1 MLEPEIREIRPPTAE
16 PILRVGLV
24 LEEDQLREIKIRL
37 SDPGNLIDGFGSTQI
52 CGARELEFVLRGSQI
67 FCKNFDKESE
77 RVFISRDKSI
87 RTAPG
92 KGIGV
97 SPVKAGRG
105 FHWSKEIQATYAGGI
120 EILPGANGL
129 VVVNH
134 VELEDYLASVISSEM
149 SAACPNEFAKAQAIA
164 ARSWVLVFLG
174 HKHEGLPFTICNDDC
189 CQRYQGTTFMS
200 LSTQQAIQDCRG
212 QTLVSRSGLVCPA
225 YYSKSCGGR
234 TDTIKEILNLAGG
247 ELVSIFDGPG
257 GYGSL
262 TDQREFSQF
271 LLDPP
276 MCFCSEATVARGQ
289 LSTYLGKVDEDGS
302 YFRWK
307 FDISKAEVVAALN
320 REKFGQSIKEIEQ
333 ISWGSRG
340 KSGRILSAE
349 LRVRLTDG
357 SARDILLK
365 NQFEIRQV
373 LQPSFLYSSAF
384 IVESETRYG
393 LSIFGAGWGHGVG
406 LCQIG
411 GLGMALRGESA
422 AAILSHYYPN
432 YQLAQSY

>member
-1 MLEPEIREIRPPTAE
+1 MREPEIREIKPPTAE

-24 LEEDQLREIKIRL
+24 IEEDRLKEIKIKL
-37 SDPGNLIDGFGSTQI
+37 SDAGNIVEGFGAAHI
-52 CGARELEFVLRGSQI
+52 CGSKEIDFELKGSTI
-67 FCKNFDKESE
+67 YSKTFHKESE
-77 RVFISRDKSI
+77 RIFITRDKSI
-87 RTAPG
+87 RTSPG
-92 KGIGV
+92 RGIGV

-105 FHWSKEIQATYAGGI
+105 FHWSKEIEATYAGGI
-120 EILPGANGL
+120 EILPGQDRL
-129 VVVNH
+129 IVVNH

-149 SAACPNEFAKAQAIA
+149 SAACPTEFAKAQAIA

-174 HKHEGLPFTICNDDC
+174 HKHEGLPYTICNDDC

-212 QTLVSRSGLVCPA
+212 QTLVSKSGLVCPA

-257 GYGSL
+257 SSGSL
-262 TDQREFSQF
+262 AGPQEFSKF
-271 LLDPP
+271 LINPP

-289 LSTYLGKVDEDGS
+289 LPTYLGKVDEDGA

-307 FDISKAEVVAALN
+307 FDISKESVVTALN
-320 REKFGQSIKEIEQ
+320 REKFGEHIKEIEQ
-333 ISWGSRG
+333 ISWGPRG
-340 KSGRILSAE
+340 ESGRILSAE
-349 LRVRLTDG
+349 LRVRRSDG
-357 SARDILLK
+357 TAQDILLK

-373 LQPSFLYSSAF
+373 LHPSFLYSSAF
-384 IVESETRYG
+384 VVESETRYG
-393 LSIFGAGWGHGVG
+393 IKVFGAGWGHGVG

-422 AAILSHYYPN
+422 AAILTHYYPN